1 MKNND
6 ALYFGVTRFSVY
18 SPKSSGWNL
27 SSQYSERD
35 YIDNLYSDE
44 RLSARFD
51 IFINYSLPI
60 YASYAEKYSYRH
72 IVIYSE
78 EMPYVWKEKLY
89 KAASKF
95 PFVCLCKSEEGIYDI
110 SGFMKKLV
118 QEQAKSSCLVL
129 QFRVDDDDVLSS
141 EYIDELSKYASK
153 SFVGMSVSFGS
164 GIAAKYRENVFT
176 NFRSVRKHFLALGL
190 ATVGEYDKHKEELWF
205 PDSLNKNHIE
215 TDLYR
220 PVIVDS
226 RKPVYIWTHHDFQ
239 DTDAKSPKDS
249 VNSRLLSYKPLSD
262 NSSCIHSFP
271 TLSNDYAKYRS
282 DAVIVYSLGSS
293 VASEDGM
300 VKFSAVDMS
309 SPGLYKIDY
318 SFYLSSPL
326 RMNSR
331 GLVLCLAKSEEVSVE
346 GMSLS
351 KRKDIGWFK
360 YVSVGSE
367 RVFGE
372 CEFYLRSG
380 VGDDGVL
387 YLKRWGYQ
395 GEFLVDQF
403 SVRYLGR

>member
-18 SPKSSGWNL
+18 SPKSRGWNL
-27 SSQYSERD
+27 SSHSSEKD
-35 YIDNLYSDE
+35 YVESLYSDE
-44 RLSARFD
+44 RLSSRFD

-60 YASYAEKYSYRH
+60 YASYAERYSYRH

-78 EMPYVWKEKLY
+78 EMPHAWKEKLY
-89 KAASKF
+89 QAASKF
-95 PFVCLCKSEEGIYDI
+95 SFVCLCKSEKGIYDL
-110 SGFMKKLV
+110 SGFMKTLV
-118 QEQAKSSCLVL
+118 QEQVRSSCLVV
-129 QFRVDDDDVLSS
+129 QFRVDDDDLLSS

-164 GIAAKYRENVFT
+164 GIAAKYSENVFT

-190 ATVGEYDKHKEELWF
+190 ATVGEYDKNKEELWF
-205 PDSLNKNHIE
+205 PDSLDKNHIE

-226 RKPVYIWTHHDFQ
+226 RKPVYVWTHHDLQ
-239 DTDAKSPKDS
+239 DTDAKSPMHS
-249 VNSRLLSYKPLSD
+249 VNARLLSYKPLSD
-262 NSSCIHSFP
+262 DLSCLHSFP
-271 TLSNDYAKYRS
+271 TLSCDYAKYIG
-282 DAVIVYSLGSS
+282 DAAIVYSLGSDA
-293 VASEDGM
+293 ASKDGM

-318 SFYLSSPL
+318 SLSLSSPL

-351 KRKDIGWFK
+351 KSKDIGWFK
-360 YVSVGSE
+360 YVPVGSE
-367 RVFGE
+367 REFGE

-387 YLKRWGYQ
+387 YLKSWGYQ

-403 SVRYLGR
+403 SVKYLGR